1 MASSFP
7 DELRARAKLPGMTFE
22 ILHRPAS
29 ANSPETMGIVLTGEP
44 HLPALAFDSTGL
56 WPTGLWPTGL
66 WYETQRQ
73 LWAPWLALWGIALPE
88 KR

>member
-7 DELRARAKLPGMTFE
+7 EELRARAKLPGMTLE
-22 ILHRPAS
+22 ILHRPAR

-44 HLPALAFDSTGL
+44 HLPALAFD
-56 WPTGLWPTGL
+56 PMGL
-66 WYETQRQ
+66 WYETHRQ
-73 LWAPWLALWGIALPE
+73 IWAPWLALWGIAMPE

>member
-7 DELRARAKLPGMTFE
+7 EELRARAKLPGMTLE
-22 ILHRPAS
+22 ILHRPAN

-44 HLPALAFDSTGL
+44 NLPALAFD
-56 WPTGLWPTGL
+56 PMGL